1 MSIAYM
7 VMQGEYY
14 PQAILF
20 SVIFEL
26 LGVKANAFVTFPIIP
41 EYMFCLQAGAFTAFR
56 IQPPWKCNMAAV
68 KPEITP
74 PPSVS
79 PLLWYLEDRN
89 SNGYPMFSGVKE
101 LNGSVRK
108 AHNGKSE
115 LQDGGRKP

>member
-1 MSIAYM
+1 LRIALDKKSALLPFFNPRIMSIAYM

-74 PPSVS
+74 PQA
-79 PLLWYLEDRN
+79 YLRFY
-89 SNGYPMFSGVKE
+89 GT
-101 LNGSVRK
+101 
-108 AHNGKSE
+108 
-115 LQDGGRKP
+115 